1 MQQSGSQVGGMSY
14 LASIQG
20 QVWRWDLKAIV
31 GSVLLGVVM
40 TVLAAVME
48 RLDTAL
54 TGGAFVILGAINF
67 YTIAS
72 VSTLLYRLPG
82 GVITGETNA
91 IIAIATGT
99 SPMAPWF
106 APTNAVFAIIYALA
120 VRNLRMDRWSHYL
133 LASVAGVWL
142 SMLIILYGLLVT
154 IKLPLN
160 VALTSYVVTSLAG
173 TVGSTILTRVIAQG
187 VDRSRVLQ

>member
-1 MQQSGSQVGGMSY
+1 MQHAQTSY
-14 LASIQG
+14 LGTIQG
-20 QVWRWDLKAIV
+20 QLWRWDLKAII
-31 GSVLLGVVM
+31 GSVLLGVVL
-40 TVLAAVME
+40 TVLAAVAE

-54 TGGAFVILGAINF
+54 TGGAFVVLGAINF

-72 VSTLLYRLPG
+72 VATLLYRLPG
-82 GVITGETNA
+82 GVLTGEVNA
-91 IIAIATGT
+91 LIAIATGT

-106 APTNAVFAIIYALA
+106 APTNAAFAIIYAVV
-120 VRNLRMDRWSHYL
+120 VRNLRMDRWTHYFV
-133 LASVAGVWL
+133 ASALGVWL

-160 VALTSYVVTSLAG
+160 VAIVSYIVTSIAG
-173 TVGSTILTRVIAQG
+173 TVGSTILALVIARA